1 MKTNLPSPHYIE
13 QAMQLSKEDAERLLA
28 RMRRKLTS
36 RLEREKID
44 PLHAVALQLEFED
57 EQLKE
62 WRENL
67 AELRKRYDSKTKA

>member
-1 MKTNLPSPHYIE
+1 MKTDSPSPNYIE
-13 QAMQLSKEDAERLLA
+13 QAMLLSKDDAERLLS

-44 PLHAVALQLEFED
+44 PLHAVAFQLQFED

-62 WRENL
+62 RRENL
-67 AELRKRYDSKTKA
+67 AELRKRYKG

>member
-1 MKTNLPSPHYIE
+1 MKKDSPSPNYIE
-13 QAMQLSKEDAERLLA
+13 QAMRLSKEDAERLLS

-44 PLHAVALQLEFED
+44 PLHAVAFQLQFED

-67 AELRKRYDSKTKA
+67 AELRKRHKA